1 MKVHVTVPF
10 HCRPEW
16 DENMTAEEL
25 DQTEKESFLQ
35 WRRQLAQ

>member
-1 MKVHVTVPF
+1 MEIIF
-10 HCRPEW
+10 FSISCRPEW

-25 DQTEKESFLQ
+25 DQRERDAFLQ